1 MAKTYQYLVAEN
13 WGKGFIETG
22 ESTRFDIAG
31 FPGDVWRVPAHD
43 KQANLW
49 IGKVLGTI
57 KTKDEAQ
64 TIVDAIVTEAQNS
77 WDNLSAEQQAVNSRP
92 QDIILEE

>member
-1 MAKTYQYLVAEN
+1 MAKTNQYLVAEN
-13 WGKGFIETG
+13 WGKGFIETS
-22 ESTRFDIAG
+22 ESTRFSIAG
-31 FPGDVWRVPAHD
+31 YPGNVWKVPAHN

-64 TIVDAIVTEAQNS
+64 TIVNAIITADQAAWDA
-77 WDNLSAEQQAVNSRP
+77 LSTEQQATNARP
-92 QDIILEE
+92 EDIILEE

>member
-1 MAKTYQYLVAEN
+1 MAKKYQYLVAEN
-13 WGKGFIETG
+13 WGKGFIEINDSIKFTI
-22 ESTRFDIAG
+22 SG
-31 FPGDVWRVPAHD
+31 FPGDVWRVSVHD

-64 TIVDAIVTEAQNS
+64 TIVSAIIADEQAAWDA
-77 WDNLSAEQQAVNSRP
+77 LSTEQQAVNSRSE
-92 QDIILEE
+92 DIILEE

>member
-1 MAKTYQYLVAEN
+1 MAKTNQYLVAEN
-13 WGKGFIETG
+13 WGKGFIETS
-22 ESTRFDIAG
+22 ESTRFSIAG
-31 FPGDVWRVPAHD
+31 YPGNVWKVPAHN

-64 TIVDAIVTEAQNS
+64 TIVNAIITADQAAWDALSTEQRATN
-77 WDNLSAEQQAVNSRP
+77 VRP
-92 QDIILEE
+92 EDIILEE

>member
-1 MAKTYQYLVAEN
+1 MAKTNQYLVAEN
-13 WGKGFIETG
+13 WGKGFIETSD
-22 ESTRFDIAG
+22 STSFSIAG
-31 FPGDVWRVPAHD
+31 YPGNVWKVPAHN

-64 TIVDAIVTEAQNS
+64 TIVSAIIADEQAAWDA
-77 WDNLSAEQQAVNSRP
+77 LSTEQQAIHSRP
-92 QDIILEE
+92 EDIILEE

>member
-1 MAKTYQYLVAEN
+1 MAKTNQYLVAEN
-13 WGKGFIETG
+13 WGKGFIETS
-22 ESTRFDIAG
+22 ESTRFSIAG
-31 FPGDVWRVPAHD
+31 YPGNVWKVPAHN

-64 TIVDAIVTEAQNS
+64 TIVNAIVTADQAA
-77 WDNLSAEQQAVNSRP
+77 WDALSTEQRATNVRP
-92 QDIILEE
+92 EDIILEE